1 MRLIG
6 AASIVF
12 ALALTFAV
20 SASGPSQTAQQ
31 AAVGASIDDAKSHR
45 DDGDRKH
52 RLGQRIFRHDTFGD
66 EQ

>member
-20 SASGPSQTAQQ
+20 AEVPSCP
-31 AAVGASIDDAKSHR
+31 HR
-45 DDGDRKH
+45 KPN
-52 RLGQRIFRHDTFGD
+52 GQSL
-66 EQ
+66 

>member
-20 SASGPSQTAQQ
+20 AEFPPTLTASQTA
-31 AAVGASIDDAKSHR
+31 GLS
-45 DDGDRKH
+45 
-52 RLGQRIFRHDTFGD
+52 D
-66 EQ
+66 EATSRRR